1 MDCVEEG
8 KEIHI
13 LQKTIQQIATISRR
27 EGIKRRN
34 FLIEFVLIE
43 NCKPYSL
50 IMFHGCDS
58 HLYEIDEIKNILWVN
73 KDVN

>member
-27 EGIKRRN
+27 EGNNTIFK
-34 FLIEFVLIE
+34 FVLIE

-50 IMFHGCDS
+50 NMFHGCAS
-58 HLYEIDEIKNILWVN
+58 HLYEIDQIKKIL
-73 KDVN
+73 